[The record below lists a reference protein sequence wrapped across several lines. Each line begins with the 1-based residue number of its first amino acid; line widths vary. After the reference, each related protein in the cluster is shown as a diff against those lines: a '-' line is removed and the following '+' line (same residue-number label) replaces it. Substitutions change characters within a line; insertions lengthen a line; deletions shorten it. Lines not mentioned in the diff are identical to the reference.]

1 MSSKLEI
8 NIRSLISHCE
18 EMANDN
24 NKDWRLKKYIKSLDT
39 MILEF
44 QEEEFVFIFSK
55 TLKTTVSLIF
65 NFFFFRDPEPQVV
78 EEYKNRC
85 FGLKTVTNYIEGP
98 VMERK
103 IKSKI
108 KETGVGDSIVRE
120 INQIH
125 NSKYHNELRNELL
138 GKDELNSN
146 LRKRKTTE
154 GEQEMGEAVK
164 YYGDLQERIA
174 DDMLSLTRNLKEQTE
189 NANRIIK
196 KDTEIVTKSTKLSD
210 KNYASLNS
218 EAEKLQD
225 QSKRAWKCW
234 MWIMIL
240 IVMTIFVFMV
250 MFMKI
255 MKKKI

>member
-1 MSSKLEI
+1 
-8 NIRSLISHCE
+8 
-18 EMANDN
+18 
-24 NKDWRLKKYIKSLDT
+24 
-39 MILEF
+39 
-44 QEEEFVFIFSK
+44 
-55 TLKTTVSLIF
+55 
-65 NFFFFRDPEPQVV
+65 
-78 EEYKNRC
+78 
-85 FGLKTVTNYIEGP
+85 
-98 VMERK
+98 MERK

>member
-1 MSSKLEI
+1 
-8 NIRSLISHCE
+8 
-18 EMANDN
+18 
-24 NKDWRLKKYIKSLDT
+24 
-39 MILEF
+39 
-44 QEEEFVFIFSK
+44 
-55 TLKTTVSLIF
+55 
-65 NFFFFRDPEPQVV
+65 
-78 EEYKNRC
+78 
-85 FGLKTVTNYIEGP
+85 
-98 VMERK
+98 
-103 IKSKI
+103 
-108 KETGVGDSIVRE
+108 
-120 INQIH
+120 
-125 NSKYHNELRNELL
+125 
-138 GKDELNSN
+138 
-146 LRKRKTTE
+146 
-154 GEQEMGEAVK
+154 MGEAVK

-196 KDTEIVTKSTKLSD
+196 KDTEIVTKSAKLSD

-255 MKKKI
+255 MKKKTS